1 MAHPNQQATPPQQHK
16 AEAGEVAVAAEA
28 AVLEAEDAEALR
40 KNVSSPNTTR
50 NNVMNA
56 IAKAI
61 QT

>member
-16 AEAGEVAVAAEA
+16 AEAGEVAAEA